1 MDHHG
6 KRAGRS
12 WQRLAEALVLPH
24 AALSFSGGRVVVASE
39 DQRRRHDIAA
49 ALALDGHEV
58 IETRAA
64 LELFHRVGIGPSL
77 RRAPPDAVV
86 LDTTGRSWST
96 LEMLEAISSE
106 DWALPVVVLVRS
118 GDPEARAEAERLG
131 AKAVLE
137 LPVNE
142 SALRAEVM
150 TMVSP
155 TSNQRG
161 AA

>member
-1 MDHHG
+1 MDSQG

-24 AALSFSGGRVVVASE
+24 ATLSLNGGRVVVASE
-39 DQRRRHDIAA
+39 DERRRKELAA
-49 ALALDGHEV
+49 SLALDGHEV
-58 IETRAA
+58 IESRAA
-64 LELFHRVGIGPSL
+64 LELLHQVGIGPRL

-86 LDTTGRSWST
+86 LDATGRRWAT
-96 LEMLEAISSE
+96 LEMLEAISEE
-106 DWALPVVVLVRS
+106 DWALPVVAIVRS

-137 LPVNE
+137 LPVDDRT
-142 SALRAEVM
+142 LRAEVM
-150 TMVSP
+150 TLVSP